1 MEEDGGLEVKWRA
14 DFSDWGLLV
23 RWLVG
28 GRKKRG
34 LLVRWGSRRVPFWV
48 LDLEEEARGSKRGTI
63 IQRS

>member
-1 MEEDGGLEVKWRA
+1 
-14 DFSDWGLLV
+14 LLV